1 MTREEILDKGQ
12 KLFMKLADF
21 LFENHKTLS
30 DIIYPRVFYKVID
43 GKEYQLIKLEHL
55 YECLE
60 NIGFCISDQ
69 DQTWIEHFCDV
80 IFSDTAK
87 VESISKFL

>member
-1 MTREEILDKGQ
+1 
-12 KLFMKLADF
+12 
-21 LFENHKTLS
+21 
-30 DIIYPRVFYKVID
+30 
-43 GKEYQLIKLEHL
+43 LEHL